1 MAEQLPLDFDFRANQ
16 TFNDFYPGPNQEI
29 ISHLQQ
35 SVIGP
40 GEQQLF
46 LWGATGEGKSHLLQ
60 ACCQLAQQQGIS
72 SFYFDLS
79 TSKLPTPTTLL
90 NGLEEIELVC
100 FDNIETIA
108 GNQAWELAFFNF
120 FNRHRERDH
129 KLILSA
135 DCPPQLL
142 TIELPDLKTRL
153 NWGLT
158 LKLKP
163 LSDTD
168 KIAALI
174 FKADQLGFEISP
186 KVGQFLLTHYS
197 RDIHGLW
204 VLLEKLDRASLAAKR
219 KLTLP
224 FLRQILNESTDS

>member
-1 MAEQLPLDFDFRANQ
+1 
-16 TFNDFYPGPNQEI
+16 
-29 ISHLQQ
+29 LQQ
-35 SVIGP
+35 TVAGS

-60 ACCQLAQQQGIS
+60 ACCQLAQQQELS
-72 SFYFDLS
+72 TFYFDLS
-79 TSKLPTPTTLL
+79 LLPLPTTTMLKDL
-90 NGLEEIELVC
+90 HEVELVC
-100 FDNIETIA
+100 FDNIESIA
-108 GNQAWELAFFNF
+108 GDQAWELAFFNF
-120 FNRHRERDH
+120 FNLHRERDH

-135 DCPPQLL
+135 DCPPQYL

-163 LSDTD
+163 FSDDD

-186 KVGQFLLTHYS
+186 QAGQFLLTHYS
-197 RDIHGLW
+197 RDLHGLW

-224 FLRQILNESTDS
+224 FLRQILNETAI